1 MKTSNETESFNR
13 NTICLHCFIRAIT
26 SCASLWV
33 RIVLCCKTSDY
44 LQLSLGFWIIA
55 SYSSLLLTVIFLRE
69 KCVLFDLD
77 QGSEIDMSWENWH
90 SWLAE
95 TSFAFGFPLSGPMP
109 RQSCSSVLPWVAA
122 ASACLWCQ
130 SSCELVNLWGK
141 PLSLG
146 VTLLFPPAP
155 NSVLISQHNFHCFP
169 SCTSWICFGKSRQY
183 LLSRGKLS
191 PVIKPCLEV
200 WEAEFSVFLSHC
212 FLCAFG

>member
-1 MKTSNETESFNR
+1 MKTSNETDSFNR

-122 ASACLWCQ
+122 ASAVCGARVLANWLICG
-130 SSCELVNLWGK
+130 E
-141 PLSLG
+141 SLQAW
-146 VTLLFPPAP
+146 VSPFCSLQLPTL
-155 NSVLISQHNFHCFP
+155 
-169 SCTSWICFGKSRQY
+169 Y
-183 LLSRGKLS
+183 LLVSITSTAFRCVPVGFVLARVVNNSSREGSSAQWLN
-191 PVIKPCLEV
+191 PV
-200 WEAEFSVFLSHC
+200 
-212 FLCAFG
+212 